1 MTRYAI
7 RRLLGAVPLILGII
21 TVAFFVLHLAPG
33 DPSLLYLH
41 RNMSPES
48 LEHVRRSMGLD
59 DPVLIRYVKWLAGI
73 LRGDF
78 QYSLTLDRPALD
90 VVLERLPNTI
100 LLSATA
106 IGGAFVVGVLV
117 GVFQAV
123 RHRSPVDSFLSVVTL
138 FFYSMPSFWLAI
150 MMVLTF
156 SLFARNVWD
165 WPIWFPASGIHSP
178 DYEFLTGFERLL
190 DTARHLVLPATTL
203 ALVLAAGVAR
213 YVRSS
218 MLEVI
223 QQDFVRTARAKGLP
237 ERTVIFKHVLRN
249 ALLPVI
255 TLLGL
260 YLPFLFSGAVL
271 VETVFAW
278 PGMGLLV
285 VEAIGRRDYPVV
297 MAASLIFAG
306 LVVLGNLMADLLY
319 GLVDPRIRYD

>member
-7 RRLLGAVPLILGII
+7 RRLLGAIPLILGII
-21 TVAFFVLHLAPG
+21 TVVFFVLHLAPG

-59 DPVLIRYVKWLAGI
+59 DPILIRYVKWVAGV

-78 QYSLTLDRPALD
+78 QYSLALDRPALG
-90 VVLERLPNTI
+90 VVLARLPSTI
-100 LLSATA
+100 LLTVTA
-106 IGGAFVVGVLV
+106 IGGAFVVGILV
-117 GVFQAV
+117 GVLQAV
-123 RHRSPVDSFLSVVTL
+123 KKRSPVDSFLSVVTL

-156 SLFARNVWD
+156 SLFASNVGP

-178 DYEFLTGFERLL
+178 DYEFFTGFEKLL

-223 QQDFVRTARAKGLP
+223 QLDFVRTARAKGLP

-285 VEAIGRRDYPVV
+285 VESIGRRDYPVV
-297 MAASLIFAG
+297 MAASLIFAA
-306 LVVLGNLMADLLY
+306 LVVLGNLLADLLY

>member
-1 MTRYAI
+1 MTRYAL

-21 TVAFFVLHLAPG
+21 TVVFFVVNLAPG
-33 DPSLLYLH
+33 DPSLLYLN

-48 LEHVRRSMGLD
+48 LEQVRRSMGLT
-59 DPVLIRYVKWLAGI
+59 DPVLIRYVKWLAGV
-73 LRGDF
+73 LQGDF
-78 QYSLTLDRPALD
+78 QYSLTMDRPALD

-100 LLSATA
+100 LLAATA
-106 IGGAFVVGVLV
+106 IGGAFVVGILV
-117 GVFQAV
+117 GVLQAV
-123 RHRSPVDSFLSVVTL
+123 RQRSLVDSFLSVVTL
-138 FFYSMPSFWLAI
+138 VFYSMPSFWLAI

-165 WPIWFPASGIHSP
+165 WPIWFPASGVRSP
-178 DYEFLTGFERLL
+178 DYEFLTGFEKVI
-190 DTARHLVLPATTL
+190 DTARHLFLPATTL
-203 ALVLAAGVAR
+203 ALVLAGGVAR

-223 QQDFVRTARAKGLP
+223 HQDFVRTARAKGLP
-237 ERTVIFKHVLRN
+237 ERTVISKHVLRN

-260 YLPFLFSGAVL
+260 YLPFIFSGAVL

-278 PGMGLLV
+278 PGMGLLT

-297 MAASLIFAG
+297 MAASLIFAVM
-306 LVVLGNLMADLLY
+306 VVLGNLIADLLY
-319 GLVDPRIRYD
+319 GLADPRIRYD

>member
-1 MTRYAI
+1 MTRYAL

-21 TVAFFVLHLAPG
+21 TVVFFVFNLAPG
-33 DPSLLYLH
+33 DPSLLYLN

-48 LEHVRRSMGLD
+48 LEQVRRSMGLT
-59 DPVLIRYVKWLAGI
+59 DPVLIRYVKWLAGV
-73 LRGDF
+73 LQGDF
-78 QYSLTLDRPALD
+78 QYSLTMDRPALD

-100 LLSATA
+100 LLAATA
-106 IGGAFVVGVLV
+106 IGGAFVVGILV
-117 GVFQAV
+117 GVLQAV
-123 RHRSPVDSFLSVVTL
+123 RQRSLVDSFLSVVTL
-138 FFYSMPSFWLAI
+138 VFYSMPSFWLAI

-165 WPIWFPASGIHSP
+165 WPIWFPASGVRSP
-178 DYEFLTGFERLL
+178 DYEFLTGFEKVI
-190 DTARHLVLPATTL
+190 DTARHLFLPATTL
-203 ALVLAAGVAR
+203 ALVLAGGVAR

-223 QQDFVRTARAKGLP
+223 HQDFVRTARAKGLP
-237 ERTVIFKHVLRN
+237 ERTVISKHVLRN

-260 YLPFLFSGAVL
+260 YLPFVFSGAVL

-278 PGMGLLV
+278 PGMGLLT

-297 MAASLIFAG
+297 MAASLIFAVM
-306 LVVLGNLMADLLY
+306 VVLGNLIADLLY
-319 GLVDPRIRYD
+319 GLADPRIRYD

>member
-7 RRLLGAVPLILGII
+7 RRLIGAVPLILGII
-21 TVAFFVLHLAPG
+21 TLVFFVLHLAPG
-33 DPSLLYLH
+33 DPSLLYLS

-59 DPVLIRYVKWLAGI
+59 DPVLIRYVKWLTGV

-78 QYSLTLDRPALD
+78 QYSLALDRPALD
-90 VVLERLPNTI
+90 VVLELLPNTI
-100 LLSATA
+100 LLTATA
-106 IGGAFVVGVLV
+106 MCGAFAVGILV

-123 RHRSPVDSFLSVVTL
+123 RRRSPVDSLLSVVTL

-165 WPIWFPASGIHSP
+165 WPFWLPASGIHSP
-178 DYEFLTGFERLL
+178 DYEFLTGLERLV

-218 MLEVI
+218 MLEVM

-237 ERTVIFKHVLRN
+237 ERTVIFKHMLRN

-285 VEAIGRRDYPVV
+285 VESIGRRDYPVV

-306 LVVLGNLMADLLY
+306 MVVLGNLIADLLY
-319 GLVDPRIRYD
+319 GLADPRIRYD

>member
-1 MTRYAI
+1 MTRYAL

-21 TVAFFVLHLAPG
+21 TVVFFVVNLAPG
-33 DPSLLYLH
+33 DPSLLYLN

-48 LEHVRRSMGLD
+48 LEQVRRSMGLT
-59 DPVLIRYVKWLAGI
+59 DPVLIRYVKWLAGV
-73 LRGDF
+73 LQGDF
-78 QYSLTLDRPALD
+78 QYSLTMDRPALD

-100 LLSATA
+100 LLAATA
-106 IGGAFVVGVLV
+106 IGGAFVVGILV
-117 GVFQAV
+117 GVLQAV
-123 RHRSPVDSFLSVVTL
+123 RQRSLVDSFLSVVTL
-138 FFYSMPSFWLAI
+138 VFYSMPSFWLAI

-165 WPIWFPASGIHSP
+165 WPIWFPASGVRSP
-178 DYEFLTGFERLL
+178 DYEFLTGFEKLI
-190 DTARHLVLPATTL
+190 DTARHLFLPATTL
-203 ALVLAAGVAR
+203 ALVLAGGVAR

-223 QQDFVRTARAKGLP
+223 HQDFVRTARAKGLP
-237 ERTVIFKHVLRN
+237 ERTVISKHVLRN

-260 YLPFLFSGAVL
+260 YLPFIFSGAVL

-278 PGMGLLV
+278 PGMGLLT

-297 MAASLIFAG
+297 MAASLIFAVM
-306 LVVLGNLMADLLY
+306 VVLGNLIADLLY
-319 GLVDPRIRYD
+319 GLADPRIRYD

>member
-33 DPSLLYLH
+33 DPSMLYLH

-90 VVLERLPNTI
+90 VVLDRLPNTI

-178 DYEFLTGFERLL
+178 DYEFLTGFEKLL